1 MLTDADVAD
10 YRTFGFVVL
19 RGLLGADEAV
29 ALRAEVDGALRDAYG
44 AAFDDREEEFGGIAG
59 HDLPMMG
66 PRTPRSRDLVG
77 DPRLL
82 GTAARLLRT
91 TALPGSAT
99 GTLFFG
105 SAPLHDDYG
114 IPVEGVKFVTYL
126 DPLAAADGALRLLP
140 CSHLPGVEERLAAW
154 RAANPV
160 ADEAELAALV
170 DRLPLTVAATRPG
183 DVIAFGFHTWH
194 ASVGG
199 RDRYQWS
206 VEYHADPV
214 GEAEHR
220 AVAESV
226 ADDLHW
232 AGRHPGYPH
241 WDDTW
246 LHPSD
251 PQRAALSA
259 RLRELGMFRIT
270 EDGAAASPAHGR
282 GDGGG
287 RGG

>member
-10 YRTFGFVVL
+10 YRAFGFTVL
-19 RGLLGADEAV
+19 RGLLAPGEAL

-44 AAFDDREEEFGGIAG
+44 TAFDDREQEFGGIAG

-82 GTAARLLRT
+82 GTAARLLGT

-105 SAPLHDDYG
+105 SAPPHDDYG
-114 IPVEGVKFVTYL
+114 IPVEGVKFVAYL
-126 DPLAAADGALRLLP
+126 EPLTAADGALRLLP

-160 ADEAELAALV
+160 DDEAALAALV
-170 DRLPLTVAATRPG
+170 ERLPLTAAATRPG

-206 VEYHADPV
+206 VEYHADPA

-226 ADDLHW
+226 ADDLRW
-232 AGRHPGYPH
+232 AQRHPGYPH

-246 LHPSD
+246 LHPRD
-251 PQRAALSA
+251 AGRAALSA

-270 EDGAAASPAHGR
+270 EDG
-282 GDGGG
+282 DGAPDGQAPH
-287 RGG
+287 RS